1 MVHHVGDSRDR
12 LLHLAQCAAQLSEAA
27 AIAVERGGDAG
38 LDLPAAI
45 RSIRGM
51 HECHVDAAIII
62 LARALWQQ
70 GISVDEWRDEIPRV
84 FAAIASGP
92 TP

>member
-1 MVHHVGDSRDR
+1 MVHYVGDPRDR

-27 AIAVERGGDAG
+27 AIAVERGGDEG

-45 RSIRGM
+45 RSMRSM
-51 HECHVDAAIII
+51 HECHVDAAIVM
-62 LARALWQQ
+62 LARTLWKQ
-70 GISVDEWRDEIPRV
+70 GISVEEWREEIPRI

-92 TP
+92 IP